1 MADEVWTVKRML
13 DWTCGYLERKGD
25 ERPRLSAEWLLSSVT
40 GLSRVGIYTN
50 FDRPLSSDEL
60 ALMHDAVIRRGRGE
74 PLQYVS
80 GEMPFRHIVLR
91 CEEGVLIPR
100 PETEVL
106 VDAALEGVDAS
117 VRAGHAARVL
127 EVGCGT
133 GCIAC
138 SVASERPGTHVVATD
153 VSPAAVSLAS
163 RNREALGLVGEVDVI
178 ECDLADGVDERL
190 MGSFDVLVSN
200 PPYIPSDVVPTLPGE
215 VRCFEPH
222 LALDGG
228 SDGLDVFRR
237 LLELA
242 PRALRPGGMLAV
254 ELFETNV
261 GTAAELCRN
270 QGGWVS
276 VEVREDLTHR
286 PRVLVAVR
294 EGSLVN
300 PLSEVRELELARME
314 KVVTVD
320 QDDPAEDVVRRAA
333 RALERGGVIVV
344 PTDSVYGIGCAATP
358 ANPGH
363 ARTFQIKERDRRQT
377 LPWLIADHQ
386 DLARFGANVP
396 VWAYRLAEQCWPGA
410 LTLVVRASEAV
421 PVEYVLPDAGT
432 IALRLPDSN
441 LVRALARSVGCPL
454 AITSANVHGEA
465 AATEGSGVDS
475 RLVLLA
481 DLVLDGGPAPLAV
494 SSTIVD
500 CTGEEPVILRE
511 GAISADEIRALARG
525 E

>member
-1 MADEVWTVKRML
+1 
-13 DWTCGYLERKGD
+13 
-25 ERPRLSAEWLLSSVT
+25 
-40 GLSRVGIYTN
+40 
-50 FDRPLSSDEL
+50 
-60 ALMHDAVIRRGRGE
+60 
-74 PLQYVS
+74 
-80 GEMPFRHIVLR
+80 
-91 CEEGVLIPR
+91 
-100 PETEVL
+100 
-106 VDAALEGVDAS
+106 
-117 VRAGHAARVL
+117 
-127 EVGCGT
+127 VGCGS

-138 SVASERPGTHVVATD
+138 SIASERPGTRVVATD
-153 VSPAAVSLAS
+153 VSPAAVSLAT
-163 RNREALGLVGEVDVI
+163 RNRDALGLAGEVDVV

-190 MGSFDVLVSN
+190 MGAFDVLVSN

-228 SDGLDVFRR
+228 PDGLDVFRR

-261 GTAAELCRN
+261 HTAAELCRA
-270 QGGWVS
+270 QGGWS
-276 VEVREDLTHR
+276 AVEVREDLTHR

-294 EGSLVN
+294 DGSLAD
-300 PLSEVRELELARME
+300 PLPEGRELELAYVE
-314 KVVTVD
+314 KVVSVD
-320 QDDPAEDVVRRAA
+320 QDAPDEAVVRRGA
-333 RALERGGVIVV
+333 RVLERGGVIVV

-386 DLARFGANVP
+386 DLARFGADVP
-396 VWAYRLAEQCWPGA
+396 AWAHRLAEKCWPGA
-410 LTLVVRASEAV
+410 LTLVVRASDAV
-421 PVEYVLPDAGT
+421 PPEYVLPDAHT

-441 LVRALARSVGCPL
+441 LVRALARSVDCPL

-465 AATEGSGVDS
+465 AATEGSGVDP

-500 CTGEEPVILRE
+500 CTGEKPSILRE
-511 GAISADEIRALARG
+511 GAITAAEILSLARG